1 MDFKKLFVFTAFAA
15 VASINVGAQEVPQ
28 LGKASVDEVI
38 QAMTLE
44 EKVSLLVGS
53 AGKFESDQSAAIG
66 NQGLLVPGSAGET
79 NAIPRLGI
87 PATVLADGPAGVRI
101 LPKRE
106 NVSRTFY
113 CTHFP
118 VETLL
123 ASTWNTGLVYQVG
136 KAMGD
141 EAKRYGIDVLLAP
154 ATNIHRNPLN
164 GRNFEYYSED
174 PLLSGE
180 MASAMINGI
189 QSNGVGASL
198 KHFALNN
205 QETNRTSND
214 VVVFPRTFREIYLK
228 PFEIA
233 VKKSKPWTVMS
244 SYNKINGTYASERS
258 DLLTDILRNEWG
270 FDGMVM
276 TDWFGGQHTTWQME
290 AGNELIMPGK
300 KSQREEIIKAVRSGI
315 LSQEIINRN
324 VRHIL
329 EYILRTPR
337 FQGYKATED
346 PDLKQHAQVTRTSA
360 SEGMILLENKG
371 GVLPFTKK
379 EIKNIAL
386 FGCTS
391 YDFIA
396 GGTGSGDVNSRYT
409 VSLYEGLKAEG
420 FNLNKT
426 LTSLYETYITE
437 QKKRLAAP
445 KEFLGPRPRVKEMRI
460 DKQQIT
466 SAALHND
473 MAIITIGKTSGEFLD
488 RSVSTNFNLTEEEK
502 ELIKNVCEVFHAN
515 HKKVIVILNV
525 CGVIETASWRSYP
538 DAVVLAWMG
547 GQEGGNTVADILTGK
562 VNPSGRLPMT
572 FPMNYADVPSKN
584 DFPDI
589 DTISKEEL
597 DEALQNFKNVRT
609 TGERKNF
616 DITTY
621 NEGIFVGYRYYD
633 TKNVPVAYPFGYGL
647 SYTSFEY
654 SDAHAHVEND
664 SVLVSLK
671 VKNTGKMSGKEVI
684 QIYVS
689 APGKDMEKPKKELK
703 AFKKTQLLAPNETEL
718 ISLKIPVDDLDSF
731 DEKNS
736 CWQVE
741 SGQYQIHI
749 AENSNSVKI
758 SLPVDIVG
766 KITER
771 VQPLMLPKSEW

>member
-1 MDFKKLFVFTAFAA
+1 MC
-15 VASINVGAQEVPQ
+15 
-28 LGKASVDEVI
+28 
-38 QAMTLE
+38 
-44 EKVSLLVGS
+44 
-53 AGKFESDQSAAIG
+53 
-66 NQGLLVPGSAGET
+66 
-79 NAIPRLGI
+79 
-87 PATVLADGPAGVRI
+87 RI
-101 LPKRE
+101 
-106 NVSRTFY
+106 
-113 CTHFP
+113 
-118 VETLL
+118 
-123 ASTWNTGLVYQVG
+123 VY
-136 KAMGD
+136 
-141 EAKRYGIDVLLAP
+141 
-154 ATNIHRNPLN
+154 NCLN
-164 GRNFEYYSED
+164 
-174 PLLSGE
+174 
-180 MASAMINGI
+180 
-189 QSNGVGASL
+189 
-198 KHFALNN
+198 
-205 QETNRTSND
+205 
-214 VVVFPRTFREIYLK
+214 
-228 PFEIA
+228 
-233 VKKSKPWTVMS
+233 
-244 SYNKINGTYASERS
+244 
-258 DLLTDILRNEWG
+258 
-270 FDGMVM
+270 
-276 TDWFGGQHTTWQME
+276 
-290 AGNELIMPGK
+290 LI
-300 KSQREEIIKAVRSGI
+300 
-315 LSQEIINRN
+315 
-324 VRHIL
+324 
-329 EYILRTPR
+329 
-337 FQGYKATED
+337 
-346 PDLKQHAQVTRTSA
+346 
-360 SEGMILLENKG
+360 
-371 GVLPFTKK
+371 
-379 EIKNIAL
+379 
-386 FGCTS
+386 
-391 YDFIA
+391 
-396 GGTGSGDVNSRYT
+396 
-409 VSLYEGLKAEG
+409 
-420 FNLNKT
+420 
-426 LTSLYETYITE
+426 
-437 QKKRLAAP
+437 
-445 KEFLGPRPRVKEMRI
+445 
-460 DKQQIT
+460 
-466 SAALHND
+466 
-473 MAIITIGKTSGEFLD
+473 
-488 RSVSTNFNLTEEEK
+488 EEEK

-525 CGVIETASWRSYP
+525 CGVIETASWRNYP

-572 FPMNYADVPSKN
+572 FPMSYADVPSKN

-664 SVLVSLK
+664 SVFVSLK

-766 KITER
+766 KITEC